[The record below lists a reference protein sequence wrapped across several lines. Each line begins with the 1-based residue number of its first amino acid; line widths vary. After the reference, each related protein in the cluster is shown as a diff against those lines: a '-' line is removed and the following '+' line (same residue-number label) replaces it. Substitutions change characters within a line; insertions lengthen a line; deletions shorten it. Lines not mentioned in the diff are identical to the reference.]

1 MVKKSENKVVVK
13 KDINKS
19 ITDFLNV
26 EYLNY
31 ASNIVSDR
39 AIPSICD
46 GFKPGARKIV
56 HAMFEG
62 SLKNGSTSKLL
73 ALVGDTMKISLY
85 AHGDG
90 SLTSTIIITIFTFW
104 FYLNIIK
111 YSKYGFFY

>member
-1 MVKKSENKVVVK
+1 MVRIVKIERNDGRFSLKNMVKKSENKVVVK

-31 ASNIVSDR
+31 SLATVGDR

-62 SLKNGSTSKLL
+62 SLKMDQHQSCLPLL
-73 ALVGDTMKISLY
+73 VTQ
-85 AHGDG
+85 
-90 SLTSTIIITIFTFW
+90 
-104 FYLNIIK
+104 
-111 YSKYGFFY
+111 